1 MTAPITVAR
10 KAIARRAAAVSPLV
24 RLTNTGVNP
33 IGSMMTKSVTKE
45 VINSVTLK
53 SNKILNPY
61 KHASLKS
68 ALQCFFVRA
77 VDAAIVFGKARDC
90 GKIGRPLEL
99 MVFG

>member
-1 MTAPITVAR
+1 
-10 KAIARRAAAVSPLV
+10 
-24 RLTNTGVNP
+24 
-33 IGSMMTKSVTKE
+33 
-45 VINSVTLK
+45 VTLK

-90 GKIGRPLEL
+90 GKIGWPLEL